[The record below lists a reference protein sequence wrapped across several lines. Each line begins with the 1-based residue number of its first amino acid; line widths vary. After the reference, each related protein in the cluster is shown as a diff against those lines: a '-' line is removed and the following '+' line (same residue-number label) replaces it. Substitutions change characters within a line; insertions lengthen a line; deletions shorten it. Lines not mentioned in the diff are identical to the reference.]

1 MNNTAQSQNLGT
13 LETSA
18 IPVTSTT
25 LATSVTSATPAAQ
38 STTPATSTAS
48 PTPTRVKD
56 LPIAKIWAFATGQF
70 GWALLSGIISNWL
83 VYFYQPDAE
92 TIAQGQTVFIP
103 QGLAI
108 LGIVTVV
115 GGITAF
121 ARFFDAFVDP
131 AVASL
136 SDRSQSSRGRRI
148 PFLQLAAL
156 PLAAVTVLVFWSPVN
171 TTSWVNAAFLFVTV
185 IGYYIALTF
194 YCTPYNALIAELG
207 HDSKQQLTIS
217 TTISFTFI
225 AGTAVAYVAPV
236 IWGGFVPAF
245 GRVNAIRV
253 TFTILAIVALVCMLV
268 PALAI
273 NEREYVDS
281 KPTGEDTLT
290 SLKETFRDRE
300 FVKFVSSDIVYWVA
314 ITMFQ
319 TGLPFFVTS
328 LLKLPETSTTI
339 YFVLMTGVSVLCYLP
354 VNIFA
359 GRVGKKRLML
369 VGFVIFTCAY
379 AFASLLGSGMLG
391 AIPAMAQGV
400 ILSVA
405 CAVPMAI
412 FGILPQAVV
421 ANIAGASSKSTGE
434 DRQGMF
440 YAARTFA
447 MKMGQSLSMLL
458 FTGLSTIGAG
468 SGAGYRAA
476 AVCAAILCGIGG
488 VIFAFYDERKVLSV
502 LEG

>member
-1 MNNTAQSQNLGT
+1 MAGT
-13 LETSA
+13 TGGAAMGACTEAPARPA
-18 IPVTSTT
+18 I
-25 LATSVTSATPAAQ
+25 
-38 STTPATSTAS
+38 
-48 PTPTRVKD
+48 KD
-56 LPIAKIWAFATGQF
+56 LPTSKVWAFAVGQF
-70 GWALLSGIISNWL
+70 GWALLSGTISNWL
-83 VYFYQPDAE
+83 VYFYQPDQE
-92 TIAQGQTVFIP
+92 TIDQGQTVFVP
-103 QGLAI
+103 QGLVI

-136 SDRSQSSRGRRI
+136 SDRSTSPRGRRI
-148 PFLQLAAL
+148 PFLQRAAL
-156 PLAAVTVLVFWSPVN
+156 PLAAVTVLVFWSPIN
-171 TTSWVNAAFLFVTV
+171 GTSWVNAAFLFVTV
-185 IGYYIALTF
+185 ISYYIALTF

-207 HDSKQQLTIS
+207 HDSKQQLNIS

-236 IWGGFVPAF
+236 IWGAFVPGL
-245 GRVNAIRV
+245 GRVNAIRI
-253 TFTILAIVALVCMLV
+253 TFTILAAVAFVCMLV

-273 NEREYVDS
+273 DEREYVDS

-319 TGLPFFVTS
+319 TGLPFFVTG

-339 YFVLMTGVSVLCYLP
+339 YFVLMTGVSVLFYLP

-369 VGFVIFTCAY
+369 VGFAIFTCAY
-379 AFASLLGSGMLG
+379 VFASLLGSGALAG
-391 AIPAMAQGV
+391 IPAMAQGA

-458 FTGLSTIGAG
+458 FTGLSTIGAA
-468 SGAGYRAA
+468 SGTSYRAA
-476 AVCAAILCGIGG
+476 AICAAVLCGVGG
-488 VIFAFYDERKVLSV
+488 VIFAFYNEKKVLKA
-502 LEG
+502 LEA

>member
-1 MNNTAQSQNLGT
+1 MNSRKSSAKSAAP
-13 LETSA
+13 TSSVQPHR
-18 IPVTSTT
+18 PV
-25 LATSVTSATPAAQ
+25 P
-38 STTPATSTAS
+38 
-48 PTPTRVKD
+48 KD
-56 LPIAKIWAFATGQF
+56 LPRAKVWAFATGQF

-92 TIAQGQTVFIP
+92 TVAQGQTVFVP
-103 QGLAI
+103 QGLAV
-108 LGIVTVV
+108 LGVVTVV

-121 ARFFDAFVDP
+121 ARLFDAFVDP

-136 SDRSQSSRGRRI
+136 SDRSTSPRGRRI
-148 PFLQLAAL
+148 PFLRFAAL
-156 PLAAVTVLVFWSPVN
+156 PLAAVTVLVFWSPVGGV
-171 TTSWVNAAFLFVTV
+171 SWLNAAFLFVAV

-207 HDSKQQLTIS
+207 HDSRQQLTIS

-236 IWGGFVPAF
+236 VWGAFVPGL

-253 TFTILAIVALVCMLV
+253 TFSILAAIAFVCMMV
-268 PALAI
+268 PPLTI
-273 NEREYVDS
+273 DEREYVDA

-290 SLKETFRDRE
+290 SLRETFRDGE
-300 FVKFVSSDIVYWVA
+300 FVKFVASDVVYWIA

-328 LLKLPETSTTI
+328 LLKLPETSTTV
-339 YFVLMTGVSVLCYLP
+339 YFVLMTGMSVLFYLP
-354 VNIFA
+354 VNVLA

-369 VGFVIFTCAY
+369 VGFAVFTCAY
-379 AFASLLGSGMLG
+379 AFASLLGSGALG
-391 AIPAMAQGV
+391 WMPAGVQGV
-400 ILSVA
+400 VLSVV
-405 CAVPMAI
+405 CAAPMAV

-421 ANIAGASSKSTGE
+421 ANIAGASAKTTGE
-434 DRQGMF
+434 ERQGMF

-447 MKMGQSLSMLL
+447 MKMGQSLAMLL
-458 FTGLSTIGAG
+458 FTGLGTIGVA

-476 AVCAAILCGIGG
+476 AVCAAVLCGVGG
-488 VIFAFYDERKVLSV
+488 IVFAFYDERKVLSV
-502 LEG
+502 LES